1 MRRVLCF
8 RAVVRGF
15 TLIELM
21 IVVAIVGILA
31 SIAVPAYT
39 DYVMRA
45 RRTDGQRVLINHAQ
59 ALERWYSVHG
69 RYASTATAINRWC
82 GDVNGVVAQD
92 LVDTNHYNL
101 TVTTDAA
108 GATPGCANNTFVIT
122 ATPVRGGSQVRDGT
136 LTLDNANLRGGS
148 NGGGNWAR

>member
-59 ALERWYSVHG
+59 ALERWYSVSG
-69 RYASTATAINRWC
+69 TYNTARGTNVCGINPPGAGETIHYTVAHVC
-82 GDVNGVVAQD
+82 TDNGFA
-92 LVDTNHYNL
+92 
-101 TVTTDAA
+101 
-108 GATPGCANNTFVIT
+108 IT
-122 ATPVRGGSQVRDGT
+122 ATPIAAGSQVRDGT
-136 LTLDNANLRGGS
+136 LTLDNTNLRGGS

>member
-39 DYVMRA
+39 NYIVKA

-59 ALERWYSVHG
+59 DLERWFSVNGTYNTG
-69 RYASTATAINRWC
+69 RGTNVCGINPPNASQTNYYTVAHVCTDNAFTITATA
-82 GDVNGVVAQD
+82 
-92 LVDTNHYNL
+92 T
-101 TVTTDAA
+101 
-108 GATPGCANNTFVIT
+108 
-122 ATPVRGGSQVRDGT
+122 GSQVGDGT
-136 LTLDNANLRGGS
+136 LTLNHADLRGGS
-148 NGGGNWAR
+148 VENGKWAK